1 MAVLINS
8 PGAPRVSSAS
18 SKLFDLNG
26 RRVFVAGHRGMVGS
40 AIVRCLAKMN
50 CTLITMDREKLDLLK
65 QEESE
70 RFLITAKPDVVIIA
84 AARVGGIQANSA
96 FPADF
101 IRDNLVIATNLIHG
115 SFCAGVRKL
124 MFLGSSCVYP
134 RLSRQPIVEDELL
147 AGPLEPTNEW
157 YAIAK
162 IAGIKLCQAYRR
174 QHGADYIS
182 VMPSNVYGP
191 GDNYHPEHSHVIAA
205 LIRRIHEAK
214 QSGSPSVT
222 VWGTGTPRREFVF
235 VEDLAE
241 ACILVLEKYSEESHL
256 NIGTGEDITVA
267 DLARVIAEVIGYQGK
282 LVFDPSRPDGT
293 PRKLLDV
300 SKLNAL
306 GWKSR
311 TPLRVGLKCSYADFL
326 ARARA

>member
-1 MAVLINS
+1 MAVLSNS
-8 PGAPRVSSAS
+8 PGASRKSGAS
-18 SKLFDLNG
+18 SLFDLNG

-40 AIVRCLAKMN
+40 AIVRCLAKTN
-50 CTLITMDREKLDLLK
+50 CTLITVDREKLDLLK

-70 RFLITAKPDVVIIA
+70 RFLNAVKPEVVIIA

-134 RLSRQPIVEDELL
+134 RLSRQPIVEEELL
-147 AGPLEPTNEW
+147 SGPLEPTNEW

-182 VMPSNVYGP
+182 
-191 GDNYHPEHSHVIAA
+191 AA
-205 LIRRIHEAK
+205 IRRSCA
-214 QSGSPSVT
+214 SAVYFVRLWLASASSSSSDCSPRYVLRAPRAPAASVDM
-222 VWGTGTPRREFVF
+222 GP
-235 VEDLAE
+235 
-241 ACILVLEKYSEESHL
+241 HL
-256 NIGTGEDITVA
+256 PHTS
-267 DLARVIAEVIGYQGK
+267 
-282 LVFDPSRPDGT
+282 P
-293 PRKLLDV
+293 
-300 SKLNAL
+300 
-306 GWKSR
+306 W
-311 TPLRVGLKCSYADFL
+311 
-326 ARARA
+326 